1 MSNESKIRLAR
12 WISIP
17 VVILALRFGG
27 GGKGWNYLV
36 DHVWLALALPV
47 VGLFALLFGR
57 SMYIHSRRAREDH
70 LKIGSARSA
79 KP

>member
-17 VVILALRFGG
+17 VVILGLRFMG
-27 GGKGWNYLV
+27 GGKGWDYLV
-36 DHVWLALALPV
+36 DHVWLAVVLPF
-47 VGLFALLFGR
+47 VGLFVLLFWRG
-57 SMYIHSRRAREDH
+57 MYIHSRRAREDD

>member
-12 WISIP
+12 WIAIP
-17 VVILALRFGG
+17 VIILGLRFMG

-36 DHVWLALALPV
+36 DHVWLALLLPFI
-47 VGLFALLFGR
+47 GLFVLLFWRG
-57 SMYIHSRRAREDH
+57 MHIHSRRAPEEVV
-70 LKIGSARSA
+70 KMGSARSA